1 MIFESFVFRLLKS
14 YPGIRLN
21 SYSWVSSFH
30 VAVYSTQRFYAAGRL
45 EKTTVTDEDGLV
57 TESFTDNGGEN
68 RPEPLCLPLRLRP
81 PRPSDRKT
89 VAGRGSRILRLRRE
103 RPCGA

>member
-1 MIFESFVFRLLKS
+1 MLLFIVRS
-14 YPGIRLN
+14 GY
-21 SYSWVSSFH
+21 
-30 VAVYSTQRFYAAGRL
+30 YAAGRL